1 MREGENVHDEK
12 QDILYR
18 AAAVWKELTGYHY
31 RLTYGYKG
39 ELHQINLTFSP
50 EDFPHLAGF
59 HYLKDLA
66 LPRYSP
72 RKMVD
77 MILSGKITHET
88 VRKGAQYRELVEPRL
103 MALVRLKEI
112 LEQDFDLF
120 SYVPRFYPF
129 VTKIKADYLIS
140 SQGEPTAFVFIIK
153 ESPSGDA
160 VCDFLCCS
168 ALKKVTVTTA
178 RTSVPVPCS
187 RRNGCRSKPLTRWCC
202 TTVCQRIPNNERCPP
217 AYENHRQVGIVF
229 FMGCS

>member
-168 ALKKVTVTTA
+168 AFEKGDRDYRTNQRSRTLLKKERVQVKTSDTVVLYD
-178 RTSVPVPCS
+178 RLPKNP
-187 RRNGCRSKPLTRWCC
+187 
-202 TTVCQRIPNNERCPP
+202 E
-217 AYENHRQVGIVF
+217 
-229 FMGCS
+229 

>member
-1 MREGENVHDEK
+1 MPFGRASIFLREGENVHDEK

-88 VRKGAQYRELVEPRL
+88 VRKGAQYREQVEPRL

-140 SQGEPTAFVFIIK
+140 SQGELTAFVFIIK

-168 ALKKVTVTTA
+168 AFEKGDRDYRTNQRSRTLLKKERVQIETSDTVVLYD
-178 RTSVPVPCS
+178 RLPKNP
-187 RRNGCRSKPLTRWCC
+187 
-202 TTVCQRIPNNERCPP
+202 E
-217 AYENHRQVGIVF
+217 
-229 FMGCS
+229 

>member
-1 MREGENVHDEK
+1 MQNEK

-39 ELHQINLTFSP
+39 ELHQINLTFAP

-66 LPRYSP
+66 LPRYNP
-72 RKMVD
+72 RKTVD

-120 SYVPRFYPF
+120 S
-129 VTKIKADYLIS
+129 
-140 SQGEPTAFVFIIK
+140 
-153 ESPSGDA
+153 
-160 VCDFLCCS
+160 
-168 ALKKVTVTTA
+168 
-178 RTSVPVPCS
+178 
-187 RRNGCRSKPLTRWCC
+187 
-202 TTVCQRIPNNERCPP
+202 
-217 AYENHRQVGIVF
+217 
-229 FMGCS
+229 

>member
-1 MREGENVHDEK
+1 MQNEK

-39 ELHQINLTFSP
+39 ELHQINLTFAP

-66 LPRYSP
+66 LPRYNP
-72 RKMVD
+72 RKTVD

-140 SQGEPTAFVFIIK
+140 SQGEPK
-153 ESPSGDA
+153 H
-160 VCDFLCCS
+160 
-168 ALKKVTVTTA
+168 
-178 RTSVPVPCS
+178 
-187 RRNGCRSKPLTRWCC
+187 LTRSFC
-202 TTVCQRIPNNERCPP
+202 TTVCQRISNNERCPP
-217 AYENHRQVGIVF
+217 ACGENHRSVGIVF
-229 FMGCS
+229 FMGCA

>member
-1 MREGENVHDEK
+1 MQNEK

-39 ELHQINLTFSP
+39 ELHQINLTFAP

-66 LPRYSP
+66 LPRYNP
-72 RKMVD
+72 RKTVD

-120 SYVPRFYPF
+120 SNHGITLKEAKSNFSKFGACEKEMLCYVRPPRDDEK
-129 VTKIKADYLIS
+129 KIS
-140 SQGEPTAFVFIIK
+140 
-153 ESPSGDA
+153 
-160 VCDFLCCS
+160 
-168 ALKKVTVTTA
+168 
-178 RTSVPVPCS
+178 
-187 RRNGCRSKPLTRWCC
+187 
-202 TTVCQRIPNNERCPP
+202 
-217 AYENHRQVGIVF
+217 
-229 FMGCS
+229 